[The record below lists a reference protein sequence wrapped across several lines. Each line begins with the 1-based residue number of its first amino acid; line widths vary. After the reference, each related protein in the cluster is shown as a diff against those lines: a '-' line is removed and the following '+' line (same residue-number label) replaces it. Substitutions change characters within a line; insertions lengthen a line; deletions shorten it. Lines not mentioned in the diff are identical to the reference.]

1 MATPRS
7 TPPAAGPRPLP
18 AIGRA
23 FPGVFYGW
31 VIVGGSALQSAV
43 GVGVGFYTLTVLLD
57 ALVEQRGWSRDTVAG
72 ASTLYFLMSA
82 LSGTWVGRMVDRF
95 GARRFIFAGVLLM
108 SAALIWIGRIREPEQ
123 LFLAYPAMGLGLAL
137 LGGIPLNA
145 IIARWFVE
153 KRALALSLSQT
164 GVSVGGVVIVPFA
177 TWLFHAHGLEIGT
190 LVLALLVLVGSL
202 PVIGFVLRFDPV
214 GHGLAP
220 DGQDPAARVASRAS
234 QRAQR
239 RWGTREVLRT
249 SAFWTLAAV
258 YSLVLFGQQG
268 VLVHQLTYLRERL
281 SPGLASLAVATSPA
295 MSIVGRLIAGQ
306 LADRIDKR
314 SVVLGLGVIQC
325 AGLFLLSASTGPV
338 GLCAGSALFGLT
350 IGSFFMMQALMVAE
364 LFGVASFGSV
374 SGLLGL
380 VVQTSGALGPFAIA
394 WLSGR
399 LSGGYPL
406 VFTGLA
412 LSNLLAV
419 ALITRLRAPA
429 DALA

>member
-1 MATPRS
+1 
-7 TPPAAGPRPLP
+7 
-18 AIGRA
+18 
-23 FPGVFYGW
+23 VFYGW
-31 VIVGGSALQSAV
+31 VVVGGSALQSAV

-57 ALVEQRGWSRDTVAG
+57 ALVEQRGWSRDAVSG

-82 LSGTWVGRMVDRF
+82 LSGTLVGRLVDRF
-95 GARRFIFAGVLLM
+95 GARRFITAGVLLM
-108 SAALIWIGRIREPEQ
+108 SAALIWVGRIRDPAQ

-153 KRALALSLSQT
+153 KRSLALSLSQT

-177 TWLFHAHGLEIGT
+177 TWLFHVHGLEFGT
-190 LVLALLVLVGSL
+190 AVLALLVLVGSL
-202 PVIGFVLRFDPV
+202 PVIYFVLRFDPLR
-214 GHGLAP
+214 HGLAP
-220 DGQDPAARVASRAS
+220 DGVDPAARLHRPSDAVAT
-234 QRAQR
+234 R
-239 RWGTREVLRT
+239 RWRTRELLRT
-249 SAFWTLAAV
+249 QAFWILAVV

-281 SPGLASLAVATSPA
+281 GPGLASLAVATSPA
-295 MSIVGRLIAGQ
+295 MSIVGRLIAGH
-306 LADRIDKR
+306 LADRVDKR
-314 SVVLGLGVIQC
+314 TVVVALGFIQA
-325 AGLFLLSASTGPV
+325 AGLLLLSVSSGPM

-350 IGSFFMMQALMVAE
+350 IGSFFMMQALMVAD

-380 VVQTSGALGPFAIA
+380 VVQTFGALGPLAIA
-394 WLSGR
+394 WLAGR
-399 LSGGYPL
+399 LGEGYPL
-406 VFTGLA
+406 VLLGLG

-429 DALA
+429 GPAPVLA